1 MASFLIVDDIAI
13 MRFTIKKHLL
23 SLGHKVVAEA
33 ANGYE
38 AIKYYKLYKPDIVT
52 MDITMPG
59 ENNIKN
65 GIEALVEIKKI
76 DTDAK
81 VIMITSHGEEKL
93 VIEAITKGAKGY
105 ILKPITEEKI
115 ANVLKSVI

>member
-115 ANVLKSVI
+115 ANVLKSVV